1 MKKKYSLLLF
11 AIYFLSI
18 NSCKKQEGYVI
29 TGKLLNIPV
38 GSKIYF
44 DELEYNK
51 VTTLDTAAIGAEGQ
65 FRFEGF
71 LSHLGLYRIR
81 YNNKNSVFL
90 VLDKNSAAIE
100 VEADTSDFFVKPYSV
115 KGSGSSEQFL
125 KFFTD
130 VSAIYKSINE
140 VSTKLNDS
148 TVALTD
154 SAKQEINDEIQMRT
168 DAGRKW
174 ISNYIDTVSNP
185 VIAVFALSNFLN
197 PDMDKETF
205 EKFVV
210 KAKSKYTDV
219 PMVNDFAKDVD
230 IAFKKMN
237 RKEGEPLFA
246 NGTQLPEINMADV
259 NGNNIS
265 LALLKGKY
273 VLVDF
278 WASWCGP
285 CRAENPNVVAAYN
298 NYKDKGFTVYSISL
312 DDDKDKWKQAIA
324 KDKLAWQY
332 HVSEL
337 KGWESNIVHEFG
349 INAIPTNYLIDKDGK
364 IIASNLRGKEL
375 ENILA
380 QSLK

>member
-1 MKKKYSLLLF
+1 M
-11 AIYFLSI
+11 
-18 NSCKKQEGYVI
+18 
-29 TGKLLNIPV
+29 NIPV

>member
-1 MKKKYSLLLF
+1 MKN
-11 AIYFLSI
+11 IFLSI
-18 NSCKKQEGYVI
+18 CITICFLTSCKEKEGYVI
-29 TGKLLNIPV
+29 TGKMLNLPV

-51 VTTLDTAAIGAEGQ
+51 ATTLDTTTTGAEGQ

-71 LSHLGLYRIR
+71 VSHLGLYRIHCD
-81 YNNKNSVFL
+81 NKNVIFL
-90 VLDKNSAAIE
+90 VLDKNSGNIS
-100 VEADTSDFFVKPYSV
+100 VEADTTNFFIKPYQV
-115 KGSGSSEQFL
+115 KGSASSEQFL
-125 KFFTD
+125 NFFIE
-130 VSAIYKSINE
+130 VSSIYKSINE
-140 VSTKLNDS
+140 ATSKLPDPSVEQSDS
-148 TVALTD
+148 ANQVINEKIQLLTD
-154 SAKQEINDEIQMRT
+154 E
-168 DAGRKW
+168 GRKW
-174 ISNYIDTVSNP
+174 INNYVDTVSNP
-185 VIAVFALSNFLN
+185 IIAVFALSNFLN
-197 PDMDKETF
+197 PDMDKATF
-205 EKFVV
+205 EKFVE

-219 PMVNDFAKDVD
+219 PMVIDFAKDVD
-230 IAFKKMN
+230 LAFKKMN
-237 RKEGEPLFA
+237 RKEGEALFT

-259 NGNNIS
+259 NGNSILLS
-265 LALLKGKY
+265 SLKGKY

-298 NYKDKGFTVYSISL
+298 NYKDKGFTVYSVSL
-312 DDDKDKWKQAIA
+312 DDDIDKWKQAIA

-349 INAIPTNYLIDKDGK
+349 INSIPTNYLIDKEGK

>member
-1 MKKKYSLLLF
+1 MNKIFLFLLSVL
-11 AIYFLSI
+11 FLSI
-18 NSCKKQEGYVI
+18 SSCKKQEGYVI
-29 TGKLLNIPV
+29 TGNLLNLPA
-38 GSKIYF
+38 GSKIYL

-51 VTTLDTAAIGAEGQ
+51 VTTLDTTVTGEKGQ

-71 LSHLGLYRIR
+71 LSHLGLYRVR
-81 YNNKNSVFL
+81 YNDHNSVFL
-90 VLDKNSAAIE
+90 VLDKNTGAVEI
-100 VEADTSDFFVKPYSV
+100 EADTTNLFLKPYIV
-115 KGSGSSEQFL
+115 KGSAASQEFL
-125 KFFTD
+125 NFFIHIND
-130 VSAIYKSINE
+130 IYKSIGEIN
-140 VSTKLNDS
+140 SQLNDS
-148 TVALTD
+148 TGAVSD
-154 SAKQEINDEIQMRT
+154 SAKELLVQQMT
-168 DAGRKW
+168 AMTEDGRKW
-174 ISNYIDTVSNP
+174 INNYVDTVSNP
-185 VIAVFALSNFLN
+185 IIAVFAMSNFLN
-197 PDMDKETF
+197 PDMDKSTF
-205 EKFVV
+205 EKFVE

-230 IAFKKMN
+230 LAFKKMN

-246 NGTQLPEINMADV
+246 NGTQLPEINLADV
-259 NGNNIS
+259 NGNSIS
-265 LALLKGKY
+265 LASLKGKY

-298 NYKDKGFTVYSISL
+298 NYKEKGFTVYSISL

-324 KDKLAWQY
+324 KDKLLWQY

-349 INAIPTNYLIDKDGK
+349 INAIPTNYLIDKEGK